1 MSAHQF
7 KSTIHI
13 FPRLS
18 FLTLAIF
25 IGSSSTV
32 FAQELPAITG
42 DEIGDVKELP
52 KVSSNLSIDGLNTSN
67 EYPVCHRMKNGVA
80 KNQIQTAT
88 TQTSTIE

>member
-7 KSTIHI
+7 KSTIPI

-67 EYPVCHRMKNGVA
+67 EHPVCHRMKNGVA